1 MRTLLLLGLSAV
13 CSIAQSTTPT
23 DAAPA
28 FDAAVVKPNNSGS
41 GHSSMHSRPANV
53 QITND
58 SLFRIIVAAYRI
70 REYQLIGPDWLRSEH
85 FDIDAKAPFGTPESQ
100 LMPMMQSLLK
110 ERFKLEIHRETK
122 EFPVFGLVPAKGGFT
137 LQPVADKGSSMDSHS
152 DDKGGQLIAQST
164 NMDRLA
170 AWISTRTDRPV
181 LNMTGI
187 SGAYNFTLNYTLEGD
202 KADADTP
209 RYPILPLA
217 IQDQLGLRL
226 EKRTAPI
233 EVLVVDHAERVP
245 VEN

>member
-1 MRTLLLLGLSAV
+1 MRTLLLLGLSFV
-13 CSIAQSTTPT
+13 CSAQTAPPT

-28 FDAAVVKPNNSGS
+28 FDAAVVKSNNSGS
-41 GHSSMHSRPANV
+41 GHSSMHTRPANV
-53 QITND
+53 QITNN
-58 SLFRIIVAAYRI
+58 SLRQMIIAAYRI
-70 REYQLIGPDWLRSEH
+70 RDYQLSGPEWLRSER

-100 LMPMMQSLLK
+100 LMPMLQTLLK
-110 ERFKLEIHRETK
+110 DRFKLETHKETK
-122 EFPVFGLVPAKGGFT
+122 EFPVYGLVPSKAGFR
-137 LQPVADKGSSMDSHS
+137 LQPVAGKGSSMDSNS
-152 DDKGGQLIAQST
+152 DEKGGKLVAEST

-170 AWISTRTDRPV
+170 AWLSTHEDRPV
-181 LNMTGI
+181 VNMTGI
-187 SGAYNFTLNYTLEGD
+187 SGAYSFSLNYTLEND

-226 EKRTAPI
+226 EKRTAPV